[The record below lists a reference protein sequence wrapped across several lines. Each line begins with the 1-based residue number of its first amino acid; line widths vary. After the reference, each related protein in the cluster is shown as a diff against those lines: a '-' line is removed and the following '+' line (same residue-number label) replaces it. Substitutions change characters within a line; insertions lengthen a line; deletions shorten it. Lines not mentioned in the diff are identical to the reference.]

1 MQEKNTTENIPFKN
15 LPDNDFYY
23 LVLNYGVAVK
33 LKNES
38 LIPNIQVILRKVNI
52 VNLTVVKD
60 SPDIVVYLPIP
71 ELDEVR
77 IGSVWKRRQKV
88 LDRWK
93 NFDILEYMEDV
104 NFNFDFTI
112 HNPQIVK
119 FNEEIDSLGD
129 SLSNIYKINFQ
140 KYEEKNI
147 PFFNKTNYTKLI
159 SDDGVTVLIPSIE
172 LFVSAYTPQ
181 HKIIKQRL
189 LQFNLDDA
197 INEFINLDNSKVENQ
212 EYYIGLYK
220 KWEDSNIKFLAY
232 AKFNNRS
239 RNRISYLSSSLEFN
253 SGDIISGYQVR
264 YPIVLP
270 YHPIHLFINSDGLW
284 LNEKTFL
291 IQRIYIISIP
301 SDITVKAIIEGT
313 IHKVEKKFYKP
324 EKKESKTKIIES
336 EEENQDYENGITNL
350 FEVTNITGMDSNKQ
364 PSRRESLH
372 RVQTQVKTIDDNK
385 PKIEILNKEEKKI
398 ELIENSEAE
407 DNKQI
412 DVQNNQETSKINK
425 ENIENVD
432 GSDAEKLP
440 SGDSS
445 IQIKYLSSHRDVE
458 TNVLFNQIIEILNN
472 FKTEQFIV
480 DYKFL
485 DKNFKE
491 LNELKET
498 TFYETLLNNGF
509 DRKDLENNWYK
520 LKQRENGE
528 LKELGYREYF
538 LIEIKLIDKYFYL
551 LEIGKKE
558 SENTYLGVIFRN
570 ADFNKLTNVNL
581 VEILKKIV
589 ENEGNYSKKDPS
601 IITVKKLKAVDLG
614 VKYEKYSHKFNE
626 RLNKFINLESNI
638 KKKINSLNNLKIK
651 IKK

>member
-1 MQEKNTTENIPFKN
+1 MQEKNKIEKLPFRN
-15 LPDNDFYY
+15 LPDNDNYY
-23 LVLNYGVAVK
+23 LVLNYCAAVK

-52 VNLTVVKD
+52 DNLTVIKK

-71 ELDEVR
+71 ELDDVR

-93 NFDILEYMEDV
+93 NFDNLEYMEDV
-104 NFNFDFTI
+104 NFNFDFTL
-112 HNPQIVK
+112 HNPRIVK
-119 FNEEIDSLGD
+119 FNEKIDSLGD

-140 KYEEKNI
+140 EKEEK
-147 PFFNKTNYTKLI
+147 FNKTNYTKLI

-189 LQFNLDDA
+189 LQFNLDNA

-232 AKFNNRS
+232 AKFNNIS
-239 RNRISYLSSSLEFN
+239 RKRISYLYSSLEFN
-253 SGDIISGYQVR
+253 SGDTISGYQVR

-270 YHPIHLFINSDGLW
+270 YHPIHLFISSDGLW

-291 IQRIYIISIP
+291 IQRIYTISIP

-324 EKKESKTKIIES
+324 EKKESKPKIIES
-336 EEENQDYENGITNL
+336 EEQNQNNENGITNL
-350 FEVTNITGMDSNKQ
+350 LEVTNITGMDSNKQ
-364 PSRRESLH
+364 PRRRESLY

-398 ELIENSEAE
+398 ELIEDSGAE

-412 DVQNNQETSKINK
+412 DVQNDQETSKINK

-440 SGDSS
+440 SGDNSK
-445 IQIKYLSSHRDVE
+445 QIKYLTSHRDIE
-458 TNVLFNQIIEILNN
+458 TNILLNQIIEILNN
-472 FKTEQFIV
+472 FKREQFIL

-498 TFYETLLNNGF
+498 TFYETLLNNEF
-509 DRKDLENNWYK
+509 DKKDLEDNWYK
-520 LKQRENGE
+520 LKKRENGE

-538 LIEIKLIDKYFYL
+538 LIEIKLIDKYCYL

-558 SENTYLGVIFRN
+558 SESSYLGVIFRN
-570 ADFNKLTNVNL
+570 TDLNKLRSVNL

-601 IITVKKLKAVDLG
+601 IINVKKLKAVDLG

-626 RLNKFINLESNI
+626 ELNEFV
-638 KKKINSLNNLKIK
+638 NLKANIESK
-651 IKK
+651 MKLLI

>member
-1 MQEKNTTENIPFKN
+1 MQEKNKIENLPFKN
-15 LPDNDFYY
+15 LPDNDNYY
-23 LVLNYGVAVK
+23 LVLNYCAAVK

-52 VNLTVVKD
+52 DNLTVIKN

-77 IGSVWKRRQKV
+77 IGSVWKRHKKV

-93 NFDILEYMEDV
+93 IFDTLEYMEDV

-112 HNPQIVK
+112 HNPRIVK

-129 SLSNIYKINFQ
+129 SLSNIYKINFE
-140 KYEEKNI
+140 KSEEKNI

-159 SDDGVTVLIPSIE
+159 SDEGITVLIPSIE

-212 EYYIGLYK
+212 EYLIGLYK
-220 KWEDSNIKFLAY
+220 KLEDSNIKFLAY
-232 AKFNNRS
+232 AKFNNIS

-270 YHPIHLFINSDGLW
+270 YHPLHLFINSDGLW

-301 SDITVKAIIEGT
+301 SDITVKAIIKGI

-324 EKKESKTKIIES
+324 EKKESKPKIIES
-336 EEENQDYENGITNL
+336 EEENQDYESGITNL
-350 FEVTNITGMDSNKQ
+350 SEVEDITGMDSNKQ
-364 PSRRESLH
+364 PRRRESLY

-385 PKIEILNKEEKKI
+385 PKIEILKIEEEKI
-398 ELIENSEAE
+398 ELIEDPEAE

-412 DVQNNQETSKINK
+412 DVQNDQETPKKNK

-440 SGDSS
+440 SGDNSK
-445 IQIKYLSSHRDVE
+445 QIKYLTSHCDIE
-458 TNVLFNQIIEILNN
+458 TNILLNQIIEILNI
-472 FKTEQFIV
+472 FKIEQIIS

-485 DKNFKE
+485 DKDFKE
-491 LNELKET
+491 LDEFKKT

-509 DRKDLENNWYK
+509 NKKDLEDNWYR
-520 LKQRENGE
+520 LKKRENGE

-538 LIEIKLIDKYFYL
+538 LIGIKSIDKYYYL

-558 SENTYLGVIFRN
+558 SESSYLGVIIR
-570 ADFNKLTNVNL
+570 DISFNKISNEELAK
-581 VEILKKIV
+581 ILKKV
-589 ENEGNYSKKDPS
+589 VQNEGNYSKKDPS
-601 IITVKKLKAVDLG
+601 VTDVKKLKAVDLG
-614 VKYEKYSHKFNE
+614 FKYEKYSHKFDKKLNE
-626 RLNKFINLESNI
+626 FINLEVNI
-638 KKKINSLNNLKIK
+638 KNKIK
-651 IKK
+651 FLI

>member
-1 MQEKNTTENIPFKN
+1 MQEKNKIENLPFKN
-15 LPDNDFYY
+15 LPNNDNYY
-23 LVLNYGVAVK
+23 LVLNYGPAVK

-52 VNLTVVKD
+52 INLTVEKD
-60 SPDIVVYLPIP
+60 SHDTVVYIPIP
-71 ELDEVR
+71 ELDEIR

-93 NFDILEYMEDV
+93 NFDTLEYMEDI

-112 HNPQIVK
+112 HNPRIVK

-129 SLSNIYKINFQ
+129 SLSNIYKIKFE
-140 KYEEKNI
+140 KSEEKNI

-159 SDDGVTVLIPSIE
+159 SDDGITVLIPSIE

-197 INEFINLDNSKVENQ
+197 INEFINLNNSKVENQ

-232 AKFNNRS
+232 AKFNNIS

-253 SGDIISGYQVR
+253 SGDTISGYQLR

-270 YHPIHLFINSDGLW
+270 YHPIHLFISSDGLW

-301 SDITVKAIIEGT
+301 SDITVKAIIDGI

-324 EKKESKTKIIES
+324 EKKESKPKIIES

-350 FEVTNITGMDSNKQ
+350 LEVANITGMDSNKQ
-364 PSRRESLH
+364 PRRMESLH
-372 RVQTQVKTIDDNK
+372 RVQTQVKTMDDNK
-385 PKIEILNKEEKKI
+385 PKIEILNKKEEKI
-398 ELIENSEAE
+398 ELIEDSEAE

-412 DVQNNQETSKINK
+412 DLQNDQKTPKINK
-425 ENIENVD
+425 ENID

-440 SGDSS
+440 SGDNSK
-445 IQIKYLSSHRDVE
+445 QIKYLTSHHDIE
-458 TNVLFNQIIEILNN
+458 TNILLNQIIEILNN
-472 FKTEQFIV
+472 FKIEQFIL

-509 DRKDLENNWYK
+509 NKKDLEDNWYK
-520 LKQRENGE
+520 LKKRENGE

-538 LIEIKLIDKYFYL
+538 LIEIKLIDKYCYL

-558 SENTYLGVIFRN
+558 SESNYLGVIFR
-570 ADFNKLTNVNL
+570 DSTFNKLSNEKL
-581 VEILKKIV
+581 IKILKKV
-589 ENEGNYSKKDPS
+589 VKNEGNYSKKDSS
-601 IITVKKLKAVDLG
+601 ITNVKKLKAVDLG
-614 VKYEKYSHKFNE
+614 VKYEKYSHKFNQE
-626 RLNKFINLESNI
+626 LNEFV
-638 KKKINSLNNLKIK
+638 NLKVNIESK
-651 IKK
+651 MKLLI

>member
-1 MQEKNTTENIPFKN
+1 MLQYFMQEKNTTKNIPFKN
-15 LPDNDFYY
+15 LPDNDNYY
-23 LVLNYGVAVK
+23 LVLNYCAAIK
-33 LKNES
+33 LRNES

-52 VNLTVVKD
+52 DNQTVIKN

-93 NFDILEYMEDV
+93 NFDNLEYMEDV
-104 NFNFDFTI
+104 NFNFDFTLHI
-112 HNPQIVK
+112 PRIVK
-119 FNEEIDSLGD
+119 FNEKIDSLGD

-140 KYEEKNI
+140 EKEEK
-147 PFFNKTNYTKLI
+147 FNKTNYTKLI

-189 LQFNLDDA
+189 LQFNLDNA

-232 AKFNNRS
+232 AKFNNIS
-239 RNRISYLSSSLEFN
+239 RKRISYLYSSLEFN
-253 SGDIISGYQVR
+253 SGDTISGYQVR

-270 YHPIHLFINSDGLW
+270 YHPIHLFISSDGLW

-291 IQRIYIISIP
+291 IQRIYTISIP

-324 EKKESKTKIIES
+324 EKKESKPKIIES
-336 EEENQDYENGITNL
+336 EEQNQNNENGITNL
-350 FEVTNITGMDSNKQ
+350 LEVTNITGMDSNKQ
-364 PSRRESLH
+364 PRRRESLY

-398 ELIENSEAE
+398 ELIEDSGAE

-412 DVQNNQETSKINK
+412 DVQNDQETPKINK

-440 SGDSS
+440 SGDNSK
-445 IQIKYLSSHRDVE
+445 QIKYLTSHRDIE
-458 TNVLFNQIIEILNN
+458 TNILLNQIIEILNN
-472 FKTEQFIV
+472 FKREQFIL

-498 TFYETLLNNGF
+498 TFYETLLNNEF
-509 DRKDLENNWYK
+509 DKKDLEDNWYK
-520 LKQRENGE
+520 LKKRENGE

-538 LIEIKLIDKYFYL
+538 LIEIKLIDKYCYL

-558 SENTYLGVIFRN
+558 SESSYLGVIFRN
-570 ADFNKLTNVNL
+570 TDLNKLRSVNL

-601 IITVKKLKAVDLG
+601 IINVKKLKAVDLG

-626 RLNKFINLESNI
+626 ELNEFV
-638 KKKINSLNNLKIK
+638 NLKANIESK
-651 IKK
+651 MKLLI

>member
-1 MQEKNTTENIPFKN
+1 MQEKNKTEKLPFNN
-15 LPDNDFYY
+15 LPDNDNNY
-23 LVLNYGVAVK
+23 LVLNYCAAVK

-38 LIPNIQVILRKVNI
+38 LIPNIQVILRKVNTD
-52 VNLTVVKD
+52 NLTVIKD
-60 SPDIVVYLPIP
+60 FPDIVVYLPIS

-77 IGSVWKRRQKV
+77 IGSVWKRRKKV

-93 NFDILEYMEDV
+93 NFDTLEYIEDV

-112 HNPQIVK
+112 HNPQMVK

-140 KYEEKNI
+140 EKEEKNI
-147 PFFNKTNYTKLI
+147 HLFNKTNYTKLI
-159 SDDGVTVLIPSIE
+159 SDDGITVLIPSIE

-197 INEFINLDNSKVENQ
+197 INEFINLDNSKVGNQ
-212 EYYIGLYK
+212 EYHIGLYK

-232 AKFNNRS
+232 AKFNNIS
-239 RNRISYLSSSLEFN
+239 RNRISYFYSSLEFN
-253 SGDIISGYQVR
+253 SGDTISGYQVR

-270 YHPIHLFINSDGLW
+270 YHPIHLFISSDGLW

-291 IQRIYIISIP
+291 VQRIYIINIP
-301 SDITVKAIIEGT
+301 SDITVKAIIEGK
-313 IHKVEKKFYKP
+313 IHNIEKKFYKP
-324 EKKESKTKIIES
+324 EEKESKPKIIES

-350 FEVTNITGMDSNKQ
+350 LEVTNITGMDSNKQ
-364 PSRRESLH
+364 PRTRESLY

-385 PKIEILNKEEKKI
+385 PKIEILKIEEEKI
-398 ELIENSEAE
+398 ELIEDPDAE
-407 DNKQI
+407 DKKQI
-412 DVQNNQETSKINK
+412 DVQNNQETSKIDK
-425 ENIENVD
+425 DNIENVD
-432 GSDAEKLP
+432 GSDAENLP
-440 SGDSS
+440 SGNSS
-445 IQIKYLSSHRDVE
+445 RQIKYLSSHRDDE
-458 TNVLFNQIIEILNN
+458 TNLLLNQIIEILNN
-472 FKTEQFIV
+472 FKTEEFIV

-485 DKNFKE
+485 DKDFKE

-509 DRKDLENNWYK
+509 DKKDLEDNWYK
-520 LKQRENGE
+520 LKKRENGE

-538 LIEIKLIDKYFYL
+538 LIEIKLIDKYCYL

-558 SENTYLGVIFRN
+558 SENSYLGVIFR
-570 ADFNKLTNVNL
+570 DSIFNKLSNEEL
-581 VEILKKIV
+581 IKILKKV
-589 ENEGNYSKKDPS
+589 VKNEGNYSKKDSS
-601 IITVKKLKAVDLG
+601 ITNEKKLKAVDLG

-626 RLNKFINLESNI
+626 KLNEFVNLKSNI
-638 KKKINSLNNLKIK
+638 RKKIKLLNGLK
-651 IKK
+651 

>member
-1 MQEKNTTENIPFKN
+1 MLQYFMQEKNKIENLPFKN
-15 LPDNDFYY
+15 LPNNDNYY
-23 LVLNYGVAVK
+23 LVLNYGPAVK

-52 VNLTVVKD
+52 INLTVEKD
-60 SPDIVVYLPIP
+60 SHDTVVYIPIP
-71 ELDEVR
+71 ELDEIR

-93 NFDILEYMEDV
+93 NFDTLEYMEDI

-112 HNPQIVK
+112 HNPRIVK

-129 SLSNIYKINFQ
+129 SLSNIYKIKFE
-140 KYEEKNI
+140 KSEEKNI

-159 SDDGVTVLIPSIE
+159 SDDGITVLIPSIE

-197 INEFINLDNSKVENQ
+197 INEFINLNNSKVENQ

-232 AKFNNRS
+232 AKFNNIS

-253 SGDIISGYQVR
+253 SGDTISGYQLR

-270 YHPIHLFINSDGLW
+270 YHPIHLFISSDGLW

-301 SDITVKAIIEGT
+301 SDITVKAIIDGI

-324 EKKESKTKIIES
+324 EKKESKPKIIES

-350 FEVTNITGMDSNKQ
+350 LEVANITGMDSNKQ
-364 PSRRESLH
+364 PRRMESLH
-372 RVQTQVKTIDDNK
+372 RVQTQVKTMDDNK
-385 PKIEILNKEEKKI
+385 PKIEILNKKEEKI
-398 ELIENSEAE
+398 ELIEDSEAE

-412 DVQNNQETSKINK
+412 DLQNDQKTPKINK
-425 ENIENVD
+425 ENID

-440 SGDSS
+440 SGDNSK
-445 IQIKYLSSHRDVE
+445 QIKYLTSHHDIE
-458 TNVLFNQIIEILNN
+458 TNILLNQIIEILNN
-472 FKTEQFIV
+472 FKIEQFIL

-509 DRKDLENNWYK
+509 NKKDLEDNWYK
-520 LKQRENGE
+520 LKKRENGE

-538 LIEIKLIDKYFYL
+538 LIEIKLIDKYCYL

-558 SENTYLGVIFRN
+558 SESNYLGVIFR
-570 ADFNKLTNVNL
+570 DSTFNKLSNEKL
-581 VEILKKIV
+581 IKILKKV
-589 ENEGNYSKKDPS
+589 VKNEGNYSKKDSS
-601 IITVKKLKAVDLG
+601 ITNVKKLKAVDLG
-614 VKYEKYSHKFNE
+614 VKYEKYSHKFNQE
-626 RLNKFINLESNI
+626 LNEFV
-638 KKKINSLNNLKIK
+638 NLKVNIESK
-651 IKK
+651 MKLLI

>member
-1 MQEKNTTENIPFKN
+1 MLQYFMQEKNTTKNIPFKN
-15 LPDNDFYY
+15 LPDNDNYY
-23 LVLNYGVAVK
+23 LVLNYCAAIK

-52 VNLTVVKD
+52 DNQTVIKN

-93 NFDILEYMEDV
+93 NFDNLEYMEDV
-104 NFNFDFTI
+104 NFNFDFTLHI
-112 HNPQIVK
+112 PRIVK
-119 FNEEIDSLGD
+119 FNEKIDSLGD

-140 KYEEKNI
+140 EKEEK
-147 PFFNKTNYTKLI
+147 FNKTNYTKLI

-189 LQFNLDDA
+189 LQFNLDNA

-232 AKFNNRS
+232 AKFNNIS
-239 RNRISYLSSSLEFN
+239 RKRISYLYSSLEFN
-253 SGDIISGYQVR
+253 SGDTISGYQVR

-270 YHPIHLFINSDGLW
+270 YHPIHLFISSDGLW

-291 IQRIYIISIP
+291 IQRIYTISIP

-324 EKKESKTKIIES
+324 EKKESKPKIIES
-336 EEENQDYENGITNL
+336 EEQNQNNENGITNL
-350 FEVTNITGMDSNKQ
+350 LEVTNITGMDSNKQ
-364 PSRRESLH
+364 PRRRESLH

-398 ELIENSEAE
+398 ELIEDSGAE

-412 DVQNNQETSKINK
+412 DVQNDQETPKINK

-440 SGDSS
+440 SGDNSK
-445 IQIKYLSSHRDVE
+445 QIKYLTSHRDIE
-458 TNVLFNQIIEILNN
+458 TNILLNQIIEILNN
-472 FKTEQFIV
+472 FKIEQFIL

-485 DKNFKE
+485 DKKFKE

-509 DRKDLENNWYK
+509 NKKDLEDNWYK
-520 LKQRENGE
+520 LKKRENGE

-538 LIEIKLIDKYFYL
+538 LIEIKLIDKYCYL

-558 SENTYLGVIFRN
+558 SESSYLGVIFRN
-570 ADFNKLTNVNL
+570 TDLNKLRSVNL

-601 IITVKKLKAVDLG
+601 IINVKKLKAVDLG

-626 RLNKFINLESNI
+626 ELNEFV
-638 KKKINSLNNLKIK
+638 NLKANIESK
-651 IKK
+651 MKLLI

>member
-1 MQEKNTTENIPFKN
+1 MQEKNKIEKLPFRN
-15 LPDNDFYY
+15 LPDNDNYY
-23 LVLNYGVAVK
+23 LVLNYCAAVK

-52 VNLTVVKD
+52 DNLTVIKK

-71 ELDEVR
+71 ELDDVR

-93 NFDILEYMEDV
+93 NFDNLEYMEDV
-104 NFNFDFTI
+104 NFNFDFTL
-112 HNPQIVK
+112 HNPRIVK
-119 FNEEIDSLGD
+119 FNEKIDSLGD

-140 KYEEKNI
+140 EKEEK
-147 PFFNKTNYTKLI
+147 FNKTNYTKLI
-159 SDDGVTVLIPSIE
+159 SDDGITVLIPSIE

-212 EYYIGLYK
+212 EYHIGLYK

-232 AKFNNRS
+232 AKFNNIS
-239 RNRISYLSSSLEFN
+239 RNRISYLYSSLEFN
-253 SGDIISGYQVR
+253 SGDTISGYQVR

-270 YHPIHLFINSDGLW
+270 YHPIHLFISSDGLW

-301 SDITVKAIIEGT
+301 SDITVKAIIERK
-313 IHKVEKKFYKP
+313 IHNVEEKFYKP
-324 EKKESKTKIIES
+324 EKKESKPKIIEN
-336 EEENQDYENGITNL
+336 EEENQDHENGITNL
-350 FEVTNITGMDSNKQ
+350 LEVTNITGMDSNKQ
-364 PSRRESLH
+364 PRRRESLY

-398 ELIENSEAE
+398 ELIEDSGAE

-412 DVQNNQETSKINK
+412 DVQNDQETPKINK

-440 SGDSS
+440 SGDNSK
-445 IQIKYLSSHRDVE
+445 QIKYLTSHRDIE
-458 TNVLFNQIIEILNN
+458 TNILLNQIIEILNN
-472 FKTEQFIV
+472 FKREQFIL

-498 TFYETLLNNGF
+498 TFYETLLNNEF
-509 DRKDLENNWYK
+509 DKKDLEDNWYK
-520 LKQRENGE
+520 LKKRENGE

-538 LIEIKLIDKYFYL
+538 LIEIKLIDKYCYL

-558 SENTYLGVIFRN
+558 SESSYLGVIFRN
-570 ADFNKLTNVNL
+570 TDLNKLRSVNL

-601 IITVKKLKAVDLG
+601 IINVKKLKAVDLG

-626 RLNKFINLESNI
+626 ELNEFV
-638 KKKINSLNNLKIK
+638 NLKANIESK
-651 IKK
+651 MKLLI

>member
-1 MQEKNTTENIPFKN
+1 MLQYFMQEKNTTKNIPFKN
-15 LPDNDFYY
+15 LPDNDNYY
-23 LVLNYGVAVK
+23 LVLNYCAAIK
-33 LKNES
+33 LRNES

-52 VNLTVVKD
+52 DNQTVIKN

-93 NFDILEYMEDV
+93 NFDNLEYMEDV
-104 NFNFDFTI
+104 NFNFDFTLHI
-112 HNPQIVK
+112 PRIVK
-119 FNEEIDSLGD
+119 FNEKIDSLGD

-140 KYEEKNI
+140 EKEEK
-147 PFFNKTNYTKLI
+147 FNKTNYTKLI
-159 SDDGVTVLIPSIE
+159 SDDGITVLIPSIE

-212 EYYIGLYK
+212 EYHIGLYK

-232 AKFNNRS
+232 AKFNNIS
-239 RNRISYLSSSLEFN
+239 RNRISYLYSSLEFN
-253 SGDIISGYQVR
+253 SGDTISGYQVR

-270 YHPIHLFINSDGLW
+270 YHPIHLFISSDGLW

-301 SDITVKAIIEGT
+301 SDITVKAIIERK
-313 IHKVEKKFYKP
+313 IHNVEEKFYKP
-324 EKKESKTKIIES
+324 EKKESKPKIIEN
-336 EEENQDYENGITNL
+336 EEENQDHENGITNL
-350 FEVTNITGMDSNKQ
+350 LEVTNITGMDSNKQ
-364 PSRRESLH
+364 PRRRESLY

-398 ELIENSEAE
+398 ELIEDSGAE

-412 DVQNNQETSKINK
+412 DVQNDQETSKINK

-440 SGDSS
+440 SGDNSK
-445 IQIKYLSSHRDVE
+445 QIKYLTSHRDIE
-458 TNVLFNQIIEILNN
+458 TNILLNQIIEILNN
-472 FKTEQFIV
+472 FKIEQFIL

-485 DKNFKE
+485 DKKFKE

-509 DRKDLENNWYK
+509 NKKDLEDNWYK
-520 LKQRENGE
+520 LKKRENGE

-538 LIEIKLIDKYFYL
+538 LIEIKLIDKYCYL

-558 SENTYLGVIFRN
+558 SESSYLGVIFRN
-570 ADFNKLTNVNL
+570 TDLNKLRSVNL

-601 IITVKKLKAVDLG
+601 IINVKKLKAVDLG

-626 RLNKFINLESNI
+626 ELNEFV
-638 KKKINSLNNLKIK
+638 NLKANIESK
-651 IKK
+651 MKLLI

>member
-1 MQEKNTTENIPFKN
+1 MQEKNKTENLPFKN
-15 LPDNDFYY
+15 LPNNDNYY
-23 LVLNYGVAVK
+23 LVLNYCAAVK

-52 VNLTVVKD
+52 INLTVIKD

-77 IGSVWKRRQKV
+77 IGSVWKRRQKI

-93 NFDILEYMEDV
+93 NFDTLEYMEDV

-112 HNPQIVK
+112 HNPGIVK

-129 SLSNIYKINFQ
+129 SLSNIYKINFE
-140 KYEEKNI
+140 KSEEKNI

-159 SDDGVTVLIPSIE
+159 SDEGITVLIPSIE

-212 EYYIGLYK
+212 EYLIGLYK

-232 AKFNNRS
+232 AKFNNIS
-239 RNRISYLSSSLEFN
+239 RNRISYLYSSLEFN
-253 SGDIISGYQVR
+253 SGDIISSYQVR

-270 YHPIHLFINSDGLW
+270 YHPIHLFISSDGLW

-291 IQRIYIISIP
+291 IQRIYTISIP

-324 EKKESKTKIIES
+324 EKKESKPKIIES
-336 EEENQDYENGITNL
+336 EEQNQNHENGITNL
-350 FEVTNITGMDSNKQ
+350 LEVTNITGMDSNKQ
-364 PSRRESLH
+364 PRRRESLY

-398 ELIENSEAE
+398 ELIEDSGAE

-412 DVQNNQETSKINK
+412 DVQNDQETPKINK

-440 SGDSS
+440 SGDNSK
-445 IQIKYLSSHRDVE
+445 QIKYLTSHRDIE
-458 TNVLFNQIIEILNN
+458 TNILLNQIIEILNN
-472 FKTEQFIV
+472 FKIEQFIL

-498 TFYETLLNNGF
+498 TFYETFLNSGF
-509 DRKDLENNWYK
+509 NKKDLKDNWYK
-520 LKQRENGE
+520 LKKRENGE

-538 LIEIKLIDKYFYL
+538 LIEIKLMDKYCYL

-558 SENTYLGVIFRN
+558 SESSYLGVIFR
-570 ADFNKLTNVNL
+570 DSTFNILSNEELIK
-581 VEILKKIV
+581 ILKKV
-589 ENEGNYSKKDPS
+589 VKNEGNYSKKDSS
-601 IITVKKLKAVDLG
+601 ITDVKKLKAVDLG

-626 RLNKFINLESNI
+626 TLNEFVNLKPNI
-638 KKKINSLNNLKIK
+638 KNKMKLLNGLK
-651 IKK
+651 

>member
-1 MQEKNTTENIPFKN
+1 MQEKNKTEKLPFNN
-15 LPDNDFYY
+15 LPDNDNNY
-23 LVLNYGVAVK
+23 LVLNYCAAVK

-38 LIPNIQVILRKVNI
+38 LIPNIQVILRKVNTD
-52 VNLTVVKD
+52 NLTVIKD
-60 SPDIVVYLPIP
+60 FPDIVVYLPIS

-77 IGSVWKRRQKV
+77 IGSVWKRRKKF

-93 NFDILEYMEDV
+93 NFDTLEYIEDV

-112 HNPQIVK
+112 HNPQMVK

-140 KYEEKNI
+140 EKEEKNI
-147 PFFNKTNYTKLI
+147 HLFNKTNYTKLI
-159 SDDGVTVLIPSIE
+159 SDDGITVLIPSIE

-197 INEFINLDNSKVENQ
+197 INEFINLDNSKVGNQ
-212 EYYIGLYK
+212 EYHIGLYK

-232 AKFNNRS
+232 AKFNNIS
-239 RNRISYLSSSLEFN
+239 RNRISYFYSSLEFN
-253 SGDIISGYQVR
+253 SGDTISGYQVR

-270 YHPIHLFINSDGLW
+270 YHPIHLFISSDGLW

-291 IQRIYIISIP
+291 VQRIYIINIP
-301 SDITVKAIIEGT
+301 SDITVKAIIEGK
-313 IHKVEKKFYKP
+313 IHNIEKKFYKP
-324 EKKESKTKIIES
+324 EEKESKPKIIES

-350 FEVTNITGMDSNKQ
+350 LEVTNITGMDSNKQ
-364 PSRRESLH
+364 PRTRESLY

-385 PKIEILNKEEKKI
+385 PKIEILKIEEEKI
-398 ELIENSEAE
+398 ELIEDPDAE
-407 DNKQI
+407 DKKQI
-412 DVQNNQETSKINK
+412 DVQNNQETSKIDK
-425 ENIENVD
+425 DNIENVD
-432 GSDAEKLP
+432 GSDAENLP
-440 SGDSS
+440 SGNSS
-445 IQIKYLSSHRDVE
+445 RQIKYLSSHRDDE
-458 TNVLFNQIIEILNN
+458 TNLLLNQIIEILNN
-472 FKTEQFIV
+472 FKTEEFIV

-485 DKNFKE
+485 DKDFKE

-509 DRKDLENNWYK
+509 DKKDLEDNWYK
-520 LKQRENGE
+520 LKKRENGE

-538 LIEIKLIDKYFYL
+538 LIEIKLIDKYCYL

-558 SENTYLGVIFRN
+558 SENSYLGVIFR
-570 ADFNKLTNVNL
+570 DSIFNKLSNEEL
-581 VEILKKIV
+581 IKILKKV
-589 ENEGNYSKKDPS
+589 VKNEGNYSKKDSS
-601 IITVKKLKAVDLG
+601 ITNEKKLKAVDLG

-626 RLNKFINLESNI
+626 KLNEFVNLKSNI
-638 KKKINSLNNLKIK
+638 RKKIKLLNGLK
-651 IKK
+651 

>member
-1 MQEKNTTENIPFKN
+1 MQEKNKTENLPFKN
-15 LPDNDFYY
+15 LPNNDNYY
-23 LVLNYGVAVK
+23 LVLNYCAAVK

-52 VNLTVVKD
+52 INLTVIKD

-93 NFDILEYMEDV
+93 NFDTLEYMEDV

-112 HNPQIVK
+112 HNPGIVK

-129 SLSNIYKINFQ
+129 SLSNIYKINFE
-140 KYEEKNI
+140 KSEEKNI

-159 SDDGVTVLIPSIE
+159 SDEGITVLIPSIE

-212 EYYIGLYK
+212 EYLIGLYK

-232 AKFNNRS
+232 AKFNNIS
-239 RNRISYLSSSLEFN
+239 RNRISYLYSSLEFN
-253 SGDIISGYQVR
+253 LGDTISGYQVR

-270 YHPIHLFINSDGLW
+270 YHPIHLFISSDGLW

-291 IQRIYIISIP
+291 IQRIYTISIP

-313 IHKVEKKFYKP
+313 IQKVEKKFYKP
-324 EKKESKTKIIES
+324 EKKESKPKIIES
-336 EEENQDYENGITNL
+336 EEENQDHESGITNL
-350 FEVTNITGMDSNKQ
+350 LEVTNITGMDSNKQ
-364 PSRRESLH
+364 PRRRESLH

-385 PKIEILNKEEKKI
+385 PKIEILKIEEEKI
-398 ELIENSEAE
+398 ELIEDPDAE
-407 DNKQI
+407 DKKQI
-412 DVQNNQETSKINK
+412 DVQNDQETSKINK
-425 ENIENVD
+425 ENIENVENVD

-445 IQIKYLSSHRDVE
+445 RQIKYLSSYRDDE
-458 TNVLFNQIIEILNN
+458 TNFLLNQIIEILNN
-472 FKTEQFIV
+472 FKTEGFIV

-485 DKNFKE
+485 DKDFKE

-509 DRKDLENNWYK
+509 DKKDLEDNWYK
-520 LKQRENGE
+520 LKKRENGE

-538 LIEIKLIDKYFYL
+538 LIEIKLIDKYCYL

-558 SENTYLGVIFRN
+558 SESSYLGVIFR
-570 ADFNKLTNVNL
+570 DSFFNKLLNEELAKV
-581 VEILKKIV
+581 LKKIV

-601 IITVKKLKAVDLG
+601 ITDVKKLKAVNLG
-614 VKYEKYSHKFNE
+614 VKYDKYSHKYDKI
-626 RLNKFINLESNI
+626 LNKFINLEANI
-638 KKKINSLNNLKIK
+638 RNKIK
-651 IKK
+651 LLIV